1 MTSLAR
7 CARETEQPARPGGP
21 NKKLQKRPPLLPQSR
36 LRSASEKKRRQ
47 RMVCEVAGQVRH
59 NDKYTNVYV
68 RNLDT
73 GSSHKRVRLSLD
85 SPRHTCRLEGS
96 SRTPVASLTRLNPS
110 V

>member
-1 MTSLAR
+1 MTL
-7 CARETEQPARPGGP
+7 
-21 NKKLQKRPPLLPQSR
+21 
-36 LRSASEKKRRQ
+36 
-47 RMVCEVAGQVRH
+47 CEVAGQVRH